1 MPDASRSNTLLIPN
15 YSNYK
20 IYCIGMRE
28 REGGKEANKKI
39 PVNRDE
45 LICRCARYRNTFAR
59 YRLDDVKHVGVGNPR
74 PRAINQGY
82 SILLGFDRK
91 RGISVGKERRRSDRF
106 STDGG

>member
-1 MPDASRSNTLLIPN
+1 
-15 YSNYK
+15 
-20 IYCIGMRE
+20 MRE

-45 LICRCARYRNTFAR
+45 SICRCARYRNTFAR